1 MHNLAS
7 RLSARCCAQNVAA
20 SEPQVA
26 KALHQQLVS
35 FFSAHE
41 AHAAVLA
48 PLLPAQTEVDASDPY
63 DLL

>member
-1 MHNLAS
+1 M
-7 RLSARCCAQNVAA
+7 
-20 SEPQVA
+20 A

>member
-1 MHNLAS
+1 MRELFVS
-7 RLSARCCAQNVAA
+7 EWAA
-20 SEPQVA
+20 GSQWGSST
-26 KALHQQLVS
+26 QLLLEIRRKCERN
-35 FFSAHE
+35 E